1 MVAATSSATIT
12 PITNVRTF
20 HSIPTPGIQCPV
32 PHPHPPTPRT
42 QASDWR
48 SKLKCY
54 AFGVVG
60 KNSCSMF
67 VRTDTSSYS
76 HGHASSLSIRSS
88 MLMRKMTV
96 GANIQKMHFKWH
108 LIRRLNDNKEYLLQW
123 PWYCCCLKNVYASAV
138 ARCSR
143 RRRRRLFSFLNCP
156 ENAGKKFESQ
166 RKIHHE
172 LAGERTNEWTR
183 DERVSEWVNE
193 WMCDDLLIQLVR
205 DRQACALALCI
216 SFADIGEGALTSAM
230 RRHLKFHKFINFL
243 HGCRIIAC
251 YWKYFNEFRV
261 FFVHLTYRKSW
272 NMP

>member
-1 MVAATSSATIT
+1 MLL
-12 PITNVRTF
+12 
-20 HSIPTPGIQCPV
+20 
-32 PHPHPPTPRT
+32 
-42 QASDWR
+42 
-48 SKLKCY
+48 LKKFY
-54 AFGVVG
+54 A
-60 KNSCSMF
+60 
-67 VRTDTSSYS
+67 
-76 HGHASSLSIRSS
+76 I
-88 MLMRKMTV
+88 
-96 GANIQKMHFKWH
+96 
-108 LIRRLNDNKEYLLQW
+108 
-123 PWYCCCLKNVYASAV
+123 AV

-143 RRRRRLFSFLNCP
+143 RLAAAVVCFLSWIAQRTQ
-156 ENAGKKFESQ
+156 EKKSESQ
-166 RKIHHE
+166 RKIHHQR
-172 LAGERTNEWTR
+172 AIERMNSGRKSEW
-183 DERVSEWVNE
+183 VSEWVNE